1 MTKALLSPMLLIL
14 TLTGCASAPPAPTVT
29 MRPVQSY
36 SYLNCDQ
43 LNLELGAVSTW
54 EQHHAEM
61 NDYMQNQASFMQ
73 NMDSMT
79 AILTAIGSSVDP
91 TMAGVYQQNNQ
102 ASSLATAQTEN
113 AQAQA
118 AAHQAG
124 LVKRRSTLEQL
135 RVIKQC

>member
-1 MTKALLSPMLLIL
+1 MTKNQLSPLLLAL
-14 TLTGCASAPPAPTVT
+14 TLSGCASAPPAPTIA

-61 NDYMQNQASFMQ
+61 NTYMQSQASFMQ
-73 NMDSMT
+73 SMDSVT
-79 AILTAIGSSVDP
+79 AILTAVGSSADP
-91 TMAGVYQQNNQ
+91 TMASIYQQNSQ

-124 LVKRRSTLEQL
+124 LVKRRATLEQL
-135 RVIKQC
+135 RAIKQC